1 MGAAPLR
8 VHIVLLASRICRSHA
23 TAGPALVRRR
33 RDLPEADSNGVV
45 ITRSNGGAIPGSHF
59 DVDVGG
65 HLYGLSSHQ
74 TQHCA
79 EQSLRATRPSRECEA
94 VEGASKETIGD
105 SAVAQTALLEGAV
118 PATIKGMLDI
128 DLLHPNAT
136 PPALQILV
144 LLLHFSSNAAQDS
157 LRKDAV

>member
-1 MGAAPLR
+1 MGELYLVAILMSMWEGTYMGC
-8 VHIVLLASRICRSHA
+8 LLIKPS
-23 TAGPALVRRR
+23 TV
-33 RDLPEADSNGVV
+33 
-45 ITRSNGGAIPGSHF
+45 RSNRFELRDRRGSF
-59 DVDVGG
+59 ED
-65 HLYGLSSHQ
+65 
-74 TQHCA
+74 A
-79 EQSLRATRPSRECEA
+79 
-94 VEGASKETIGD
+94 KETIGD